1 MREKIKTT
9 GAGLRSDTLSKY
21 FLLTM
26 LLSFIGWAFETVY
39 VYFLFGRYT
48 DRGFMTMPFCPIY
61 GCSMMAAYFLLGTPS
76 EGRGILKDMHSPF
89 IRGVLYFVFAFLIP
103 SAAELIVGAFFDGL
117 FGVRLWSYSGEPYNI
132 RGYVCLRV
140 SLIWAVL
147 LFLFMR
153 FLFLPLK
160 KLVFKIPSRIAT
172 FAAAL
177 LLVAVVWDVTAN
189 FLKI

>member
-1 MREKIKTT
+1 MREKIKMT

-89 IRGVLYFVFAFLIP
+89 IRGVLYFVFAF
-103 SAAELIVGAFFDGL
+103 
-117 FGVRLWSYSGEPYNI
+117 
-132 RGYVCLRV
+132 
-140 SLIWAVL
+140 
-147 LFLFMR
+147 
-153 FLFLPLK
+153 
-160 KLVFKIPSRIAT
+160 
-172 FAAAL
+172 
-177 LLVAVVWDVTAN
+177 
-189 FLKI
+189 